1 MAGVRKT
8 SGTGAAR
15 RAVYDL
21 AGARQRATPPAAVD
35 RVDTAGITP
44 EARALARAIEAV
56 EEASEVRDE
65 RVRAL
70 REQIR
75 NGTYKPDPVEIA
87 KKLVERGF

>member
-15 RAVYDL
+15 GVVYDL
-21 AGARQRATPPAAVD
+21 AGARRRVTPPAAVD

-44 EARALARAIEAV
+44 QARTLAHAIEAV
-56 EEASEVRDE
+56 EEATEIRAE

-70 REQIR
+70 RAQIR
-75 NGTYKPDPVEIA
+75 NGTYNPDPVEIA
-87 KKLVERGF
+87 RKLVERGF

>member
-15 RAVYDL
+15 GVVYDL
-21 AGARQRATPPAAVD
+21 AGARQRVTPPAAVD

-56 EEASEVRDE
+56 EEASEVRAE

-75 NGTYKPDPVEIA
+75 NGTYNPDPAEIA

>member
-8 SGTGAAR
+8 SGAGAAR
-15 RAVYDL
+15 GVVYNL
-21 AGARQRATPPAAVD
+21 AGVRQRVAPPAAVD

-56 EEASEVRDE
+56 EEAREVRAE

-75 NGTYKPDPVEIA
+75 NGTYNPDPAEIA
-87 KKLVERGF
+87 RKLVERGF